1 MMSIKEDT
9 RKQLEKLL
17 LLFDKNSALDQFLMS
32 NNALKVV
39 YSKLKEQIIN
49 IDSPYQL
56 AVAGAV
62 KAGKSTFINTFL
74 KSDLAKVGVSAT
86 SATINKFS
94 YAANPNP
101 EKMIRCVYSIE
112 NGKEKSR
119 YVDKHYVD
127 SLQGTDEETIKA
139 GDDIKYVEFLI
150 EEPKL
155 REISIIDTPG
165 HNANEAH
172 DKRIKEYFS
181 LTNNPPDAAIYL
193 VPGSKANAD
202 ITLVN
207 YIRDYIQT
215 TAGHSGNVV
224 LIISQSDTTKATIN
238 SPLERDQELQK
249 IADNLKEQLSIENL
263 NIDVLHVSAELQR
276 FIDRMGNDL
285 ELFFSKTKNVFS
297 KSSAE
302 DKDLLWRSEQM
313 FQDRITEISIEYKTY
328 INNILAV
335 PGQKGQIDSSSQ
347 SRKFAWN
354 VIALSCRV
362 FLQTDNFDEAL
373 AKLQAIAGF
382 ETVRKKLD
390 RMFFEQVEC
399 MRCDNLL
406 KDAINFAQILFQH
419 YNNYLG
425 WIQSESN
432 IRHQWLKEIESS
444 RITQKSDLVRLIQ
457 ENIPSNNITIG
468 EIQKIWSELSGFRNS
483 TPLFQFYAIAKAGM
497 IALDKVM
504 AMEDNA
510 SEIIQDYSQE
520 LYDLFLNFTNI
531 SEELSLD
538 EKNEAYWL
546 WYREMLAT
554 DLYGS
559 DSERIVC
566 HSAVQIYDA
575 MRGGII

>member
-1 MMSIKEDT
+1 MPHNIKEQT

-32 NNALKVV
+32 NNELKAV

-101 EKMIRCVYSIE
+101 EKMIRCVYSID
-112 NGKEKSR
+112 NGKEKSK
-119 YVDKHYVD
+119 YVDKQYVD

-155 REISIIDTPG
+155 KEISIIDTPG

-193 VPGSKANAD
+193 IDGGKANAD
-202 ITLVN
+202 TTLIE
-207 YIRDYIQT
+207 YIRSYMQT
-215 TAGHSGNVV
+215 TAGHSGNVI
-224 LIISQSDTTKATIN
+224 LILSQSDAIRTIACT
-238 SPLERDQELQK
+238 PLERDRKLQEYT
-249 IADNLKEQLSIENL
+249 DNIKEQLSIEN
-263 NIDVLHVSAELQR
+263 ISIEVLHVSAELQR
-276 FIDRMGNDL
+276 FIDRMDDDL
-285 ELFFSKTKNVFS
+285 KILFEKTKNVFS
-297 KSSAE
+297 ELGAE
-302 DKDLLWRSEQM
+302 DKDLLWRSEQI
-313 FQDRITEISIEYKTY
+313 FQDRITKISLEYKSY

-335 PGQKGQIDSSSQ
+335 PGQKGQIDSNIQ

-406 KDAINFAQILFQH
+406 KDAINFAQILYQH
-419 YNNYLG
+419 YNNYLR
-425 WIQSESN
+425 WIKSESN

-444 RITQKSDLVRLIQ
+444 RIEQKSDLVRLIQ
-457 ENIPSNNITIG
+457 ENIPSNNITIE
-468 EIQKIWSELSGFRNS
+468 EIQKIWSELSEFRNS
-483 TPLFQFYAIAKAGM
+483 TPLFQFYAIAKTGM
-497 IALDKVM
+497 IALDRVM
-504 AMEDNA
+504 VMDNA
-510 SEIIQDYSQE
+510 SELIQGCSQE
-520 LYDLFLNFTNI
+520 LYDLFSNFSNI
-531 SEELSLD
+531 SKELSPT

-546 WYREMLAT
+546 WYQEMRDA

-559 DSERIVC
+559 EPERIVC
-566 HSAVQIYDA
+566 QSAVQIYDA